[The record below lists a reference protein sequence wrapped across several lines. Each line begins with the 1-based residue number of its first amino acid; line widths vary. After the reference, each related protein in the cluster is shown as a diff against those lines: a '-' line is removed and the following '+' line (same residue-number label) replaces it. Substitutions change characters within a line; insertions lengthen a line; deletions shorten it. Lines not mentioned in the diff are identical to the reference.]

1 MQCVGRRGHAV
12 CLQRWHRQGLWDRNQ
27 ATLKLQG
34 LGGDLGHVLGHGSGG
49 RGDDVGGAGSGR
61 RGLVRQE
68 GGVEHLSTIQREGP
82 ADGSQDLSG
91 DRWVVFREFVQVCD

>member
-1 MQCVGRRGHAV
+1 VQRVCRRRHAV
-12 CLQRWHRQGLWDRNQ
+12 CLQGRHGQGLRDGDQ

-34 LGGDLGHVLGHGSGG
+34 LGGDLGHVLGHGGGG
-49 RGDDVGGAGSGR
+49 RGDDVGGAGSRR

-68 GGVEHLSTIQREGP
+68 RGVEHLSAVQRQRP

-91 DRWVVFREFVQVCD
+91 ETGGVVFREFIQA